1 MPMYGKLGKRKA
13 KAKSGIKSRMGKPTA
28 SKEKAGMKSEKAKKS
43 KTAKYA
49 Y

>member
-1 MPMYGKLGKRKA
+1 MPMYGKMGKTKA
-13 KAKSGIKSRMGKPTA
+13 KAKSGIKSRMGKPGA
-28 SKEKAGMKSEKAKKS
+28 SKAKLGMKSEKAKKS